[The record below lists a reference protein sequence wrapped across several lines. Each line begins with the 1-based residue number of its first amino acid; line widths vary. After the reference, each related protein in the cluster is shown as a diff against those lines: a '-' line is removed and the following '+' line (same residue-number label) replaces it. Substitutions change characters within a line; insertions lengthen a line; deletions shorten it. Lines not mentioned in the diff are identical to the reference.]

1 MIQKNMAFENT
12 LAEFIKRAKQ
22 LVTRSDPVVQLE
34 IETGEAWS
42 NIARRNS
49 LELYVLGN
57 TGI

>member
-1 MIQKNMAFENT
+1 MAFENT